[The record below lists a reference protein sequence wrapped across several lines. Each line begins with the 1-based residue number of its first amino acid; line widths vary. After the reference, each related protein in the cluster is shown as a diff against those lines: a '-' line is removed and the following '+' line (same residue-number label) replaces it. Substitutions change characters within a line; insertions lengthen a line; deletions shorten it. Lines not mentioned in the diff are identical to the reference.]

1 MIVTTPPA
9 LVLLLTLIPVIY
21 LGLPRA
27 AYRRGR
33 DLASLLLRCLIILL
47 LTLALAGTQI
57 GRAADKLA
65 VVFLIDASDSVG
77 QAAREAQLAFI
88 REALAAMPPDDQ
100 AALIAFGG
108 DALVER
114 PMSAVR
120 ELTALRS
127 TPYSGAT
134 DIEEAIGLALALFP
148 SDAGKRIVLMSD
160 GVQTVGDA
168 LAAARRAA
176 ATGVR
181 IDVVPFARDPLPE
194 VQLTEVRAPSVVNA
208 GQDFDLSLSVST
220 DQPTEAAI
228 TVFASGEIV
237 HREEVTLRAGINH
250 YALGLTA
257 GDAGFRDFQVRITPS
272 GADGFEQNNRLA
284 AFTRVEGSPTILLV
298 SQRGADA
305 ETVHLRAALEQQGLT
320 VVERSPNAIPAG
332 LAELAGYQ
340 AVVLANVPATQFTPL
355 RMRTLQAYVRD
366 LGGGLVVVGGPDSYA
381 PGGYFDTPLE
391 ETLPLDMQIRDQQ
404 RIPQLTIAY
413 VIDRSGSMTATDRS
427 GYERLELAKE
437 AIIRSIEFL
446 QPSDRAGIVSF
457 DTQGYWI
464 ADVQP
469 VLDRRGLQ
477 NLVGTLRAGGGTDI
491 QAGYRLAGEAMARDL
506 SPRKHI
512 ILLTDGGAPRGQLV
526 DAATQLYEEF
536 DVTTSVIAI
545 GDQSPFLREMSE
557 VGGGNY
563 HFVDLVQTIP
573 TIFTVETVLATRSYI
588 LEDSFVP
595 RLAGIS
601 PIMAG
606 IDAAP
611 PLRGYVASSPK
622 QTAQVILTGPAP
634 FNDPILAQWQYGLG
648 RAVAFTSDAAA
659 RWGADWVG
667 WDGFAQFWSQAVRWS
682 ITEGTTDRLE
692 ARVIEEGERARL
704 IVDARDDDGAFLNG
718 LALNAILTDPDLNA
732 LTLALQQTAPGR
744 YEALFTPDV
753 EGAYLL
759 RVAGLDL
766 AGEPVIGQAAGW
778 VRTYSPEYSLQSADG
793 GALLTD
799 IVTLTGGRLLRD
811 EPGTVFTERLQ
822 AQTGQTPIAFP
833 LLLAAALLLP
843 LDIAVRRL
851 LLTRTDI
858 QKARSAIGAALVG
871 QRESTGKSTQ
881 TMSLLRDVKQRV
893 RQNLSTDEM
902 PAPVKPMS
910 MPSDGEPSQPAQT
923 PASRADDK
931 DNIAGRLLQRRKRD
945 DD

>member
-1 MIVTTPPA
+1 MTFTTPPA
-9 LVLLLTLIPVIY
+9 LLLLLALIPVIY
-21 LGLPRA
+21 LGLPRTP
-27 AYRRGR
+27 YRRMR
-33 DLASLLLRCLIILL
+33 DAASLALRCLIILL
-47 LTLALAGTQI
+47 LTLALAGAQI

-65 VVFLIDASDSVG
+65 VVFLVDLSDSVG

-88 REALAAMPPDDQ
+88 REALRAMPPDDQ

-114 PMSAVR
+114 PMSGVR
-120 ELTALRS
+120 EVTALRS

-148 SDAGKRIVLMSD
+148 DDAGRRIVLMSD
-160 GVQTVGDA
+160 GAQTVGDA
-168 LAAARRAA
+168 RAAARRAA
-176 ATGVR
+176 ASGVQ
-181 IDVVPFARDPLPE
+181 IDVVPFIREPLPE
-194 VQLTEVRAPSVVNA
+194 VQLTEVRAPAVVNA
-208 GQDFDLSLSVST
+208 GQSFDLGISVYT
-220 DQPTEAAI
+220 DQPTEADL

-237 HREEVTLRAGINH
+237 HRERVELRGGINH
-250 YALGLTA
+250 YALSLTA
-257 GDAGFRDFQVRITPS
+257 GAAGFRDFQVRITPT
-272 GADGFEQNNRLA
+272 GVDGFEQNNRLA
-284 AFTRVEGSPTILLV
+284 AFTRVEGSPTVLLV

-305 ETVHLRAALEQQGLT
+305 ETVHLRAALAQQGLT
-320 VVERSPNAIPAG
+320 VIERAPDAVPTG

-340 AVVLANVPATQFTPL
+340 AVVLANVPATQLTPL

-391 ETLPLDMQIRDQQ
+391 EALPLEMQIRDQQ
-404 RIPQLTIAY
+404 RIPQLTIVY

-437 AIIRSIEFL
+437 AIIRSIDFL
-446 QPSDRAGIVSF
+446 QPSDRAGIISF

-491 QAGYRLAGEAMARDL
+491 QAGYRLAGEALARDPA
-506 SPRKHI
+506 PRKHI
-512 ILLTDGGAPRGQLV
+512 VLLTDGGAPRLQLV
-526 DAATQLYEEF
+526 DLAAQLYTEF

-545 GDQSPFLREMSE
+545 GDQAPFLREMTE

-573 TIFTVETVLATRSYI
+573 TIFTVEAVLATRSYI
-588 LEDSFVP
+588 LEESFVP

-611 PLRGYVASSPK
+611 PLRGYVASTPK
-622 QTAQVILTGPAP
+622 AAAQVILTGPEP
-634 FNDPILAQWQYGLG
+634 YNDPILAQWQYGLG

-667 WDGFAQFWSQAVRWS
+667 WEGFAQFWGQAVRWS

-704 IVDARDDDGAFLNG
+704 IVDARAQDGAFLNG
-718 LALNAILTDPDLNA
+718 LALNAVLTDPDLNA
-732 LTLALQQTAPGR
+732 LSLALEQTAPGR
-744 YEALFTPDV
+744 YEALFTPDA

-759 RVAGLDL
+759 RVAGVDP
-766 AGEPVIGQAAGW
+766 AGAPVIGRAAGW
-778 VRTYSPEYSLQSADG
+778 VRTYSPEYSLSSVDG
-793 GALLTD
+793 GALLTELM
-799 IVTLTGGRLLRD
+799 TLTGGRALSG
-811 EPGTVFTERLQ
+811 EPSAVFSERRR
-822 AQTGQTPIAFP
+822 AQTGQTPLAFP

-843 LDIAVRRL
+843 IDIAVRRL
-851 LLTRTDI
+851 LLTKTDLQRARAALI
-858 QKARSAIGAALVG
+858 GQRRSAG
-871 QRESTGKSTQ
+871 QSTQ
-881 TMSLLRDVKQRV
+881 TMSTLRGVKQRV
-893 RQNLSTDEM
+893 REHLSPDEAL
-902 PAPVKPMS
+902 PPVKPVAVQS
-910 MPSDGEPSQPAQT
+910 ESAPTQPAQP

-931 DNIAGRLLQRRKRD
+931 ENIAERLLQRRRRGD
-945 DD
+945 